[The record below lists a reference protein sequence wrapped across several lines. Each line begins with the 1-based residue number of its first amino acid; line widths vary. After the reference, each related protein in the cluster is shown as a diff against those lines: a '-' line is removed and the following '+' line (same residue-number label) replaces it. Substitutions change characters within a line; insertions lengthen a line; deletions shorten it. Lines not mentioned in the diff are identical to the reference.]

1 LRRRILSLIETD
13 VVVISSCQPFAR
25 RRLYLIKAP
34 LSSTG
39 NSNVLDVQA
48 LSEMNLINGG
58 GKD

>member
-1 LRRRILSLIETD
+1 LIETD